1 VKAAKVRLDLQY
13 DGAGFHGW
21 AVQPGVRTVQGS
33 LEEALATVVGS
44 PVPSLAVAGRTD
56 AGVHARRQVVS
67 LSLPDGLD
75 LARLAYSLDALT
87 TPDLSVGAVT
97 RVAPGFDARRD
108 VLWRSYRYFLSLA
121 PSVSP
126 FLRRYSWHARWPL
139 DWEAMGRAAALV
151 VGSHDLTAFTP
162 AETEHLFFRR
172 TVLACRWH
180 RRGDL
185 AWLEVKAPTFL
196 RHMVRILVGTMVE
209 VGRGKRSLDSMATL
223 LDGAPRTAAGETAP
237 PHGLFL
243 WRVSYPEESRAGDRL
258 DEEEE

>member
-1 VKAAKVRLDLQY
+1 VNASKVRLDLQY

-21 AVQPGVRTVQGS
+21 AVQPGVRTVQGN

-44 PVPSLAVAGRTD
+44 PVPSLVVAGRTD

-75 LARLAYSLDALT
+75 LARLRHSLDALT
-87 TPDLSVGAVT
+87 TSDLSLAAVT

-108 VLWRSYRYFLSLA
+108 ALWRSYRYFLSPTLSA
-121 PSVSP
+121 SP
-126 FLRRYSWHARWPL
+126 FLRRYSWHAPWPL
-139 DWEAMGRAAALV
+139 DWEAMQKAASLV
-151 VGSHDLTAFTP
+151 VGRHDLTAFTP
-162 AETEHLFFRR
+162 TETEHVHFRR

-180 RRGDL
+180 RRCDL

-196 RHMVRILVGTMVE
+196 RHTVRTLVGTMVE
-209 VGRGKRSLDSMATL
+209 VGRGKRSIDSMATL
-223 LDGAPRTAAGETAP
+223 LNGALRTAAGETAP

-243 WRVSYPEESRAGDRL
+243 WRVSYPESPGAGNGHGEE
-258 DEEEE
+258 DE